1 MKTIQTIGFAAGAAA
16 NDVNTALGPWYWY
29 YHPEL
34 FKAFHL
40 NLKFLEMIEYTSME
54 KGQGVLPQLQ
64 EALHR
69 LSSSIQKNWYP
80 DAPLL
85 VLGGDHSMAM
95 GTWPSIVHAY
105 PSLGLIWVD
114 AHLDAH
120 TPDSSTTKNLHGM
133 PLARL
138 LGLWGGERVFTP
150 EQVCVLGIRSYEPKE
165 YQHLKSLGVKLIM
178 MDEILQKGLSN
189 TLQEAIDYLKN
200 NCTHLGLSIDLDAFD
215 PIDCPGVGYREKN
228 GIRAQDFFDFFQR
241 LAYKDWVAIEVA
253 EFNPIQ
259 DIEQKTA
266 LWLPQFLKHLLG

>member
-16 NDVNTALGPWYWY
+16 NNVDTALGPWYWY

-40 NLKFLEMIEYTSME
+40 NLKFLDMIEYTCIE
-54 KGQGVLPQLQ
+54 KGQAVLPQLQ
-64 EALHR
+64 QALYR
-69 LSSSIQKNWYP
+69 LSSSIQKNWSQ
-80 DAPLL
+80 DGPLL
-85 VLGGDHSMAM
+85 VLGGDHSVAM
-95 GTWPSIVHAY
+95 GTWPYITQVY
-105 PSLGLIWVD
+105 RTLGLLWVD

-133 PLARL
+133 PLAKL
-138 LGLWGGERVFTP
+138 LGLWGDKRVFSP
-150 EQVCVLGIRSYEPKE
+150 EQVCVIGIRSYEPKE
-165 YQHLKSLGVKLIM
+165 YHHLQSLGVKLIM
-178 MDEILQKGLSN
+178 MDEILQKGLSK

-215 PIDCPGVGYREKN
+215 PIDCPGVGYRENN
-228 GIRAQDFFDFFQR
+228 GIRSQDFFDFFQR
-241 LAYKDWVAIEVA
+241 LAYKDWVAIEIA